1 MENVVITTMA
11 FEPLANGE
19 RAFFRLRKI
28 VGEEDSS
35 TEHDRLRR
43 RAATNEDALER
54 VACAALS
61 VYPHYQVWSASGGKC
76 GAHSRAFLFSDWC
89 IAVATW
95 PAIGRLHTTNSR
107 GVHYPWGT
115 HYTYVGSTRAT
126 LNLTQTIFCEDTTYT
141 WIYIYIYTYV
151 YVYNTHTCMYGC
163 YLREVCAHIEAID
176 ISLCVVYIGRFHTP
190 ALRYDRMMVEQ
201 ELATS
206 RAETRYLCCR
216 WEENRR
222 IETAFIPTAF
232 GFHVTGPKDHCSS
245 VYIFLEYEHGDGFQ
259 PTLLAA
265 MRKTMI
271 NMLA

>member
-1 MENVVITTMA
+1 MA

-141 WIYIYIYTYV
+141 WIYIYI
-151 YVYNTHTCMYGC
+151 HMCMYTIHTRVC
-163 YLREVCAHIEAID
+163 MVATCERCAH
-176 ISLCVVYIGRFHTP
+176 T
-190 ALRYDRMMVEQ
+190 
-201 ELATS
+201 
-206 RAETRYLCCR
+206 
-216 WEENRR
+216 
-222 IETAFIPTAF
+222 
-232 GFHVTGPKDHCSS
+232 
-245 VYIFLEYEHGDGFQ
+245 
-259 PTLLAA
+259 
-265 MRKTMI
+265 
-271 NMLA
+271 